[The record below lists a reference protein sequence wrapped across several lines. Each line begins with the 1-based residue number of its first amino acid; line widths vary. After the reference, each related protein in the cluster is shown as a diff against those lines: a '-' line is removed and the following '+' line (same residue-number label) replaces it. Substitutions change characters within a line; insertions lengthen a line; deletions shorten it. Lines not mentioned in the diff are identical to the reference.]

1 MASLANKDNAT
12 SLFTT
17 PTLTA
22 SSTALHHLPHA
33 LRSACRTTRE
43 RNRLWWLIRL
53 SGVWITPTAGVP
65 GTPTPES
72 HRAPPL
78 TTRFWASRKGRGR
91 RGFRRS
97 CNVGSQSSSCLVL
110 DDPLDVVF
118 RVPASQSSQQ
128 LYRRFSNSL
137 SFDCAQFAPSFSS
150 ITGSNVRLVR
160 LTRCCFFVRAVFVVF
175 FFIASMIAMTSTD
188 SLSPTV
194 LKQVVFLSYTSLGL
208 EIPDLMNADFCRPA
222 THSVLDQLDPA
233 DVHGMRHVVFITL
246 LKLTAS
252 ADFVDVP
259 GSAIYA
265 DLTRTLGVVSRSR
278 SIPGHDVVGCCPLGY
293 RLTFVRISHPVNWI
307 IKLPSILGT
316 DRALNIGKAHMLGLS
331 GVVP

>member
-194 LKQVVFLSYTSLGL
+194 LKQVVPVLIVYLSGIGNSRSNERGL
-208 EIPDLMNADFCRPA
+208 LSPGDAFSPGP
-222 THSVLDQLDPA
+222 TGDQLDPA
-233 DVHGMRHVVFITL
+233 DVHGMRHVVFIT
-246 LKLTAS
+246 
-252 ADFVDVP
+252 
-259 GSAIYA
+259 
-265 DLTRTLGVVSRSR
+265 
-278 SIPGHDVVGCCPLGY
+278 
-293 RLTFVRISHPVNWI
+293 
-307 IKLPSILGT
+307 
-316 DRALNIGKAHMLGLS
+316 
-331 GVVP
+331 